1 MRPPHNS
8 GTPTRHNRT
17 RATRTCKPFL
27 AHRVLLNHIQFEF
40 GDPARRVGH
49 QILLRPQHLNPNRGR
64 QFVSRT
70 RRPER
75 SRVRQPPESCC
86 VVAVDSAA

>member
-40 GDPARRVGH
+40 SDPARRVGH

-64 QFVSRT
+64 QLVSRT
-70 RRPER
+70 RPELRRAQPSSDSHQVLLRRR
-75 SRVRQPPESCC
+75 SR
-86 VVAVDSAA
+86 

>member
-17 RATRTCKPFL
+17 RATHTCKPFL

-40 GDPARRVGH
+40 SDPARRVGH

-64 QFVSRT
+64 QLVSRT
-70 RRPER
+70 RPELRRAQPSSDSHQVLLRRR
-75 SRVRQPPESCC
+75 SR
-86 VVAVDSAA
+86 